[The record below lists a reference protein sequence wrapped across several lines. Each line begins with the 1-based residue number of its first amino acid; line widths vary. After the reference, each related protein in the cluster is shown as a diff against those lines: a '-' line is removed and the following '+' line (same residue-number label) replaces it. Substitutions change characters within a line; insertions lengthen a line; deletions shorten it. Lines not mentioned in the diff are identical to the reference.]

1 MRGFIA
7 PCTSIVALYLSLAF
21 TGMALADTATD
32 VRAVYAAWDAAF
44 NKGDAKAVA
53 AFYTDDAI
61 VLPPS
66 QLVIKGRADVENFV
80 SGLFEIGLTS
90 HKAELIEV
98 TVDGADTI
106 AAVAKWSV
114 KHKGA
119 WEGGLLTSIFTKQRN
134 RTLKIKLQMFS
145 LSPISPN

>member
-7 PCTSIVALYLSLAF
+7 SCIAALYLSS
-21 TGMALADTATD
+21 GMALADTATD
-32 VRAVYAAWDAAF
+32 VKAVYAAYSAAF
-44 NKGDAKAVA
+44 NKGDAQAVA

-61 VLPPS
+61 LLPPS
-66 QLVIKGRADVENFV
+66 QVVIKGRADVEKFT
-80 SGLFEIGLTS
+80 SGLFEIGMTS
-90 HKAELIEV
+90 HQLELIEV

-114 KHKGA
+114 KHKGES
-119 WEGGLLTSIFTKQRN
+119 EGGLVTSIFMKQRN
-134 RTLKIKLQMFS
+134 RTLKIKLHMFS